1 MADSGAKLIKAA
13 TRFSRGYL
21 IALLLIG
28 VLIGASHAILRQMVS
43 SQTYSAHEVDV
54 AGAQRMLSQR
64 IALLMTQLSAAPNDT
79 ALMSEL
85 TAARD
90 TFASQHARMVSGDK
104 NFSGA
109 VSDEMRQ
116 IYFEGPHNVDARS
129 LALLAAADDMI
140 GNPRQAAEVSNA
152 IDVAKGP
159 LLTGLNAV
167 VSHLESGMRRHLQ
180 WVMQAATGLAVL
192 TLLVL
197 IGEAVVIFR
206 PLTRQMQESAREL
219 IGAHNS
225 LQNSVRRDGLT
236 GLPNR
241 HYLHEHL
248 ALTLHNAA
256 RQSQAVGLCHFD
268 LTGFRRLN
276 ERLGHEAG
284 DRVLIHVASIIRAET
299 RRGDFIA
306 RLGADEFIIVTPH
319 VTNEDG
325 LKWLVKRIASHI
337 AEPLTLDGGVCRL
350 TTSAGIAIAQ
360 PGSTVVRRIL
370 SDADLA
376 LREAKRCGK
385 PTICTP
391 NLRDA
396 HDDRMALRDDLDRAL
411 DSDEIEPWF
420 QPQICAQSGKIDG
433 LEALARWR
441 HPEKG
446 LLSPAIFIDAATE
459 FGFGDRL
466 AERILDRS
474 LSALAAWREK
484 GLMIPCIGV
493 NFAAEHLND
502 PFMVEKIK
510 WAVEA
515 RCLEPKDLC
524 IEILESVLV
533 EHGHDDTAKNVTAL
547 SRAGFQVDLDDFG
560 TGRAS
565 IATLQR
571 FPVDRIKVDRS
582 FVTDIDSNPE
592 QQKVT
597 RAMIDLAHS
606 LGVKALAEGVETKG
620 EWTKLTELGCDHIQ
634 GFYIGRP
641 MPASDIDQWAA
652 DWTQRLAATG

>member
-1 MADSGAKLIKAA
+1 MADSGAKLIHAA
-13 TRFSRGYL
+13 TRFSRAYL
-21 IALLLIG
+21 IAL
-28 VLIGASHAILRQMVS
+28 VLVGILVGASHTILRQMVS
-43 SQTYSAHEVDV
+43 SQINSAHQVDV

-64 IALLMTQLSAAPNDT
+64 IALLMTQLAVTPNDQSV
-79 ALMSEL
+79 LSDL
-85 TAARD
+85 
-90 TFASQHARMVSGDK
+90 
-104 NFSGA
+104 SGA
-109 VSDEMRQ
+109 REAFAAQHERLVRGDDRFGGAVTEGMRQ
-116 IYFEGPHNVDARS
+116 IYFDAPHDVDARS
-129 LALLAAADDMI
+129 QALMRAAADMI
-140 GNPRQAAEVSNA
+140 DNPRRTTAFSEA
-152 IDVAKGP
+152 IEQAKGP
-159 LLTGLNAV
+159 LLLGLNAAV
-167 VSHLESGMRRHLQ
+167 AHLETEMRGHLH

-197 IGEAVVIFR
+197 VGQALIVFR
-206 PLTRQMQESAREL
+206 PLTRQIQESAHEL
-219 IGAHNS
+219 IGAHDS
-225 LQNSVRRDGLT
+225 LQNSVRRDALT

-256 RQSQAVGLCHFD
+256 RQSLAVGICHFD
-268 LTGFRRLN
+268 LAGFRRLN
-276 ERLGHEAG
+276 ERLGHDAG
-284 DRVLIHVASIIRAET
+284 DRVLIHVANVIKTET

-306 RLGADEFIIVTPH
+306 RLGADEFIVVTPH

-325 LKWLVKRIASHI
+325 LKWLSKRVSSRI

-360 PGSTVVRRIL
+360 PGATVVRQLL

-376 LREAKRCGK
+376 LREAKRSGQ
-385 PTICTP
+385 PTLCTP

-396 HDDRMALRDDLDRAL
+396 HENRLALRDDLDRAL

-420 QPQICAQSGKIDG
+420 QPQISAKTGEISG

-474 LSALAAWREK
+474 LSSLASWRES
-484 GLMIPCIGV
+484 GLVIPCIGV

-515 RCLEPKDLC
+515 RSLEPKDLC

-533 EHGHDDTAKNVTAL
+533 EDGHDDTAKNVTAL
-547 SRAGFQVDLDDFG
+547 SRAGFHVDLDDFG

-571 FPVDRIKVDRS
+571 FPIDRIKVDRS
-582 FVTDIDSNPE
+582 FVTNIDSSAE

-597 RAMIDLAHS
+597 RAMIDLAHT
-606 LGVKALAEGVETKG
+606 LGVQALAEGVETKA
-620 EWTKLTELGCDHIQ
+620 EWAKLTELGCDHLQ
-634 GFYIGRP
+634 GFCIGRP
-641 MPASDIDQWAA
+641 MPAAEIQQWAA
-652 DWTQRLAATG
+652 EWPTSLDKTG